1 MSQVSS
7 KISLQWLQ
15 PSVLLPMATAAGH
28 ASTLA
33 SSHILVESVKTR
45 IASYPDLPTDSL
57 MACAR
62 SYKRL
67 EQLPIKS
74 LHSGRAYARA
84 ANEPLTATVPS
95 DSSEQ
100 DDRSKQD

>member
-1 MSQVSS
+1 MSVPVAARAIAGAESMSQVSS

-33 SSHILVESVKTR
+33 SSHILLASVKTR

-57 MACAR
+57 MAVLVATR
-62 SYKRL
+62 GLSSF
-67 EQLPIKS
+67 QS
-74 LHSGRAYARA
+74 RACTVAGPMLW
-84 ANEPLTATVPS
+84 PLTN
-95 DSSEQ
+95 
-100 DDRSKQD
+100 R